1 MNTNKVQVF
10 MVQLSRVTLITLRNA
25 GAIMNRSPRK
35 LFYILVFTLS
45 TAWAQSPAV
54 ALSSY
59 DQQGK
64 SIETKTPIV
73 ASDMSKNVALDND
86 TINTDNQP
94 WLTVFVHGI
103 KSVKPHISLD
113 NFFRFM
119 VDDIED
125 TVYAKTIE
133 LMRKDQFFYKNQAM
147 YQIGL
152 HRADPNDIGEG
163 KASNAMAVLFEE
175 MNTLIGQPKNNYY
188 YTYGWSGLLSP
199 KTRYKD
205 AELFFIAL
213 EKELEK
219 YHAQGIYPKL
229 RVIGY
234 SHGGNVSL
242 NLERIRRDKFPNS
255 TMSVDQLLLVGSPIQ
270 GETDFLI
277 NGPLFKRVYNFFS
290 HADRIQ
296 RLDFFSFDR
305 FFSGRIF
312 TNNKCLKLPKKLTQ
326 VQIKVTRNARS
337 TNCSP
342 KKQMLAKNLCN
353 PAIISGRSN
362 LIRDISPGH
371 SELWFF
377 GWSQV
382 QYRSTYPLHPFPT
395 VAFTPLIINELDKLD
410 DILPSPEPI
419 VVDLRPE
426 NNLMLIR
433 PQQCTELYAAVPL
446 LSDEEFAYLK
456 NAIKP
461 FGFEPETYSAKE
473 YNKHIQLAYEHARA
487 YHAKKREGLNPMANK
502 SQTKKMRREK
512 ACEAKRRRAQQ
523 IRNRKKITMDVAMHQ
538 DLNCPFCYQTMQVL
552 SLFYRSNIHNLMKS
566 SIDSCCARALR
577 SSCESLLIS

>member
-1 MNTNKVQVF
+1 
-10 MVQLSRVTLITLRNA
+10 MVQLSRITLITLRNA

-35 LFYILVFTLS
+35 LFYILIFTLS
-45 TAWAQSPAV
+45 SAWAQSPD
-54 ALSSY
+54 Y
-59 DQQGK
+59 TTE
-64 SIETKTPIV
+64 SIGIKNPIV
-73 ASDMSKNVALDND
+73 ASDGQKNVVLDN
-86 TINTDNQP
+86 NTTVTNDERP

-119 VDDIED
+119 IDDIED

-163 KASNAMAVLFEE
+163 KASNAMAALFEE
-175 MNTLIGQPKNNYY
+175 MNVLIGKPKDNYY

-205 AELFFIAL
+205 AELFFVAL

-219 YHAQGIYPKL
+219 YHTQGIYPKL

-242 NLERIRRDKFPNS
+242 NLERIRRDKFPDS
-255 TMSVDQLLLVGSPIQ
+255 TMSVDELLLIGSPIQ

-277 NGPLFKRVYNFFS
+277 NGPLFKRIYNFFS

-296 RLDFFSFDR
+296 QLDFFSFDR
-305 FFSGRIF
+305 FFSGRTF
-312 TNNKCLKLPKKLTQ
+312 TNRKCVTIPDKVTQ
-326 VQIKVTRNARS
+326 IQIKVTRNARG
-337 TNCSP
+337 TNCSTR
-342 KKQMLAKNLCN
+342 KQKLAKNLNN
-353 PAIISGRSN
+353 PAIISGHSN

-382 QYRSTYPLHPFPT
+382 QYRRTYPLHPFPT
-395 VAFTPLIINELDKLD
+395 VAFTPLIINELEKLNN
-410 DILPSPEPI
+410 ILPSPEPI

-433 PQQCTELYAAVPL
+433 PQQCTQLYAAVPL
-446 LSDEEFAYLK
+446 LSDEEFEYLK
-456 NAIKP
+456 NVIKP
-461 FGFEPETYSAKE
+461 FGFEPDTYSVQE

-502 SQTKKMRREK
+502 SQTKRMRQEK
-512 ACEAKRRRAQQ
+512 ACEARRRRSQK
-523 IRNRKKITMDVAMHQ
+523 IRNRKITMDIAMHQ
-538 DLNCPFCYQTMQVL
+538 DLNCPFCYQTMQVM
-552 SLFYRSNIHNLMKS
+552 SLFYRSNIHNLIKS
-566 SIDSCCARALR
+566 SIDNCCARELR
-577 SSCESLLIS
+577 SSCESLLMS